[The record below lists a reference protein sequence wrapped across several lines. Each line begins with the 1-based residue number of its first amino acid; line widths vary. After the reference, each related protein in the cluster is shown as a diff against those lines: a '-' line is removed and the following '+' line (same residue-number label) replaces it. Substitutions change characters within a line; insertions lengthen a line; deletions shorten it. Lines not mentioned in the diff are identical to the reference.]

1 MSDALQ
7 PHGLQNTRLPC
18 PSQTP
23 RACSNSCPSSGWCH
37 PTISS
42 SVVPFSSCLQSF
54 YQFISF
60 LRNSHTFL
68 FLCMLFDFLKNEN
81 RKFYYCSMY
90 LGLPWWLEGKE
101 SACNAGELGSIPGL
115 GRSLGEGNGYPLQYS
130 CLENSTVRGAWQATD
145 QGVAKSWIHWATFI
159 HSQYVLG
166 SKVLS
171 FSQGLLLFGCWKA
184 VAVRLF
190 NADPKLLL
198 QRLYSLSMWSLK
210 SVS

>member
-130 CLENSTVRGAWQATD
+130 YLENSTDRKPGRLPSTGSQELETTEQLIKQQHPILTTFPPVICFNFSSSCTSWEQRAWYFSPF
-145 QGVAKSWIHWATFI
+145 VALCSTV
-159 HSQYVLG
+159 S
-166 SKVLS
+166 
-171 FSQGLLLFGCWKA
+171 
-184 VAVRLF
+184 RL
-190 NADPKLLL
+190 N
-198 QRLYSLSMWSLK
+198 QW
-210 SVS
+210 